1 MKRVRF
7 LLLFFTFLLLLSA
20 EAGADQKQLRFD
32 LDYARFRTSTD
43 FIYLEIYYSI
53 YRDQLQ
59 FVPDG
64 ERFRADFRIDS
75 RIFLNDSLVV
85 RDTLHNVTFVDSLSQ
100 VTSSQRL
107 ADLSGI
113 IIRPGEYHLQTIITD
128 MHAKKSGLIE
138 TDIQI
143 DPIRKDQLAMSDIQ
157 LASVIEPFNEKAK
170 FVKNNYRVIPNPNSI
185 YGTGAPILYFY
196 AEIYNLKPNG
206 DKNQYR
212 SKYLL
217 LDANG
222 DEIRALQD
230 KLKNKPGGS
239 SVEISGFNIIS
250 LHSGTYY
257 LRVEIQDV
265 DSDEKIAALKKF
277 FVYRPDDYRNK
288 TVANTTKFSPDEY
301 LKSPQYQTYD
311 TMNEKDIQAE
321 FSGARYIAAATERK
335 IFKSLDLPG
344 KRNFMKQFWL
354 KRDDDPSTIYN
365 EYMAKYLDRLNY
377 ANEHFGSGKPGWK
390 SDRGRVLLI
399 YGKSDEIERIPN
411 SSDTNPYEIWH
422 YYNVQGGVDFIF
434 VDIRGFGDY
443 ILVHSTARNELQDYD
458 WQRWIRKQ

>member
-1 MKRVRF
+1 MKRVHS

-20 EAGADQKQLRFD
+20 GAGADQKQLRFD
-32 LDYARFRTSTD
+32 LDYARFRTSSD
-43 FIYLEIYYSI
+43 FVYLEIYYSI

-64 ERFRADFRIDS
+64 DRFRADFRIDS
-75 RIFLNDSLVV
+75 SIFLKDSLVV
-85 RDTLHNVTFVDSLSQ
+85 RDTLHNVTIVDSLSQ

-113 IIRPGEYHLQTIITD
+113 IIRPGEYHLQVVITD
-128 MHAKKSGLIE
+128 IHTKKSGLIE
-138 TDIQI
+138 TDLQI
-143 DPIRKDQLAMSDIQ
+143 LPIVADQLAMSDIQ
-157 LASVIEPFNEKAK
+157 LASLIEPFKGKTK

-185 YGTGAPILYFY
+185 YGTGAPVLYFY
-196 AEIYNLKPNG
+196 SEIYNLKPNG

-217 LDANG
+217 LDGNG
-222 DEIRALQD
+222 NEIRALQD
-230 KLKNKPGGS
+230 KLKDKPGSS
-239 SVEISGFNIIS
+239 SVEIAGFNIIS
-250 LHSGTYY
+250 LHSGIYY
-257 LRVEIQDV
+257 LRVEVQDV
-265 DSDEKIAALKKF
+265 DSDEKITAIKKF

-288 TVANTTKFSPDEY
+288 TVSNTTKFSPEDY
-301 LKSPQYQTYD
+301 LNSPQYQTYD
-311 TMNEKDIQAE
+311 TMDEKDLQSE
-321 FSGARYIAAATERK
+321 FSGARYIAAANERK
-335 IFKSLDLPG
+335 IFKSLDLTG
-344 KRNFMKQFWL
+344 KRNFIKRFWL
-354 KRDDDPSTIYN
+354 KRDDNLSTIQN
-365 EYMAKYLDRLNY
+365 KFMAQYLNRLKF

-422 YYNVQGGVDFIF
+422 YFNIQGGVDFIF